1 MSQVQHEIL
10 PKPSHDE
17 AARQEFV
24 QSFKVYLANRVSPG
38 NRQTYDDRVLPA
50 FREKH
55 GRDPA
60 NRYEVR
66 KAMARDRYYQF
77 WSSLQRTS
85 QEMMWDSVSH
95 SVDRQLDELIEKAR
109 RVNQGK
115 PLGSL
120 KLDPGME
127 LPRYHAA
134 VDIHC
139 QPGGYHTELKEDDVA
154 AGAIYDRA
162 VYIYTMGR
170 AGPLNSDMGDSAVN
184 WVRNQYPD
192 FKPET
197 ILDMGCTVGHSTLPW
212 VDAYSEAEVYG
223 IDVAAPVLRYAHAR
237 AEALGKRVHFFQQ
250 NAEKTN
256 FEDESFDLIV
266 SQILLHETSAK
277 AIRNIVR
284 ECHRLLKP
292 GGLMVHLE
300 TPPYAAMEDP
310 FDEFIMDWDTYNNNE
325 PFWGPSHDIDYHDLA
340 AEAGFDRDKVLPT
353 LAPSAL
359 ADAKGRTG
367 KFQCGDFAGAGEWF
381 LFTARK

>member
-1 MSQVQHEIL
+1 MPQVQHDIL
-10 PKPSHDE
+10 PRTTHDE

-24 QSFKVYLANRVSPG
+24 KSFKVYLANKVSPG
-38 NRQTYDDRVLPA
+38 NRQVYDQQVLPE
-50 FREKH
+50 FRKVH
-55 GRDPA
+55 DRDPE
-60 NRYEVR
+60 NRHEVR
-66 KAMARDRYYQF
+66 KAMAKERYYQI

-85 QEMMWDSVSH
+85 QEMMWDSVST
-95 SVDRQLDELIEKAR
+95 SVERQLDDLIRQAKKI
-109 RVNQGK
+109 NKGK
-115 PLGSL
+115 SLGSL
-120 KLDPGME
+120 DLDPSVE

-139 QPGGYHTELKEDDVA
+139 QPGGYHTELKKNDVT

-170 AGPLNSDMGDSAVN
+170 AGELNSDMGDSAAN
-184 WVRNQYPD
+184 YIREHFPD
-192 FKPET
+192 FKPKT

-212 VDAYSEAEVYG
+212 VDAYPDAEVYA
-223 IDVAAPVLRYAHAR
+223 IDVAAPVLRYGHAR
-237 AEALGKRVHFFQQ
+237 AEALGKKVHFSQQ
-250 NAEKTN
+250 NAEHTK

-266 SQILLHETSAK
+266 SQILLHETSGK

-292 GGLMVHLE
+292 GGMMVHLE
-300 TPPYAAMEDP
+300 TPPYTAMEGP

-325 PFWGPSHDIDYHDLA
+325 PFWGPSHEIDYEKLA
-340 AEAGFDRDKVLPT
+340 AKGGFDPNKVTLS

-381 LFTARK
+381 LFMAEK

>member
-1 MSQVQHEIL
+1 MSQIQHQIL
-10 PKPSHDE
+10 PSASHDE
-17 AARQEFV
+17 LARQDFV
-24 QSFKVYLANRVSPG
+24 QSFKVHLANRVSPG
-38 NRQTYDDRVLPA
+38 NRQAYDERVLPA
-50 FREKH
+50 FRQEH

-60 NRYEVR
+60 DRHEVR
-66 KAMARDRYYQF
+66 KAMANDRYYQF

-95 SVDRQLDELIEKAR
+95 SVDRQADDLIDKAR
-109 RVNQGK
+109 ALGRGTA
-115 PLGSL
+115 GSL
-120 KLDPGME
+120 ELDPDLE
-127 LPRYHAA
+127 IPKYHRA

-139 QPGGYHTELKEDDVA
+139 QPGGYHTELQSDDVA

-170 AGPLNSDMGDSAVN
+170 AGPMNSDMGDSAVN
-184 WVRNQYPD
+184 WLRSTHPD
-192 FKPET
+192 FQPKD

-212 VDAYSEAEVYG
+212 VDAYPNARVCG

-237 AEALGKRVHFFQQ
+237 AEALGKPVHYSQQ
-250 NAEKTN
+250 NAEQTN
-256 FEDESFDLIV
+256 FDDGSFDLIV
-266 SQILLHETSAK
+266 SQILLHETSGK
-277 AIRNIVR
+277 AIRNIIR
-284 ECHRLLKP
+284 ECHRLLRP
-292 GGLMVHLE
+292 GGIMIHLE
-300 TPPYAAMEDP
+300 TPPYQAMEDP

-340 AEAGFDRDKVLPT
+340 AEAGFDRDKVMPT

-381 LFTARK
+381 LFTAQK